1 MVEQQLKSFIET
13 LRTNPRLNAF
23 DEAATKQA
31 IILPL
36 LHQLGWNTYNIDE
49 VTPEFSVENRR
60 VDYSLRLSNTNEVF
74 LEIKKAGGTV
84 SRTAS

>member
-1 MVEQQLKSFIET
+1 MIEQLTAFIES
-13 LRTNPRLNAF
+13 LKANPKVSAY

-36 LHQLGWNTYNIDE
+36 LHLLGWDIHNIDE

-60 VDYSLRLSNTNEVF
+60 VDYSLRLNVTTH
-74 LEIKKAGGTV
+74 L
-84 SRTAS
+84 